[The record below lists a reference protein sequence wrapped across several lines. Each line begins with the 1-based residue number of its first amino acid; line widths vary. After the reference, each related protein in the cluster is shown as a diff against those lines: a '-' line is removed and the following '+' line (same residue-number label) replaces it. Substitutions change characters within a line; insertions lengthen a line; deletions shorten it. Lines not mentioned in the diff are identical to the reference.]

1 MTIEY
6 WAGQRRSIVKI
17 VGNIIDHLDIIP
29 GRFYFDLV
37 EHRGVWS
44 VYHWL
49 DGSYGQKNFG
59 TNQIQAEQHLDSQK
73 MCSENY
79 KQLIG
84 KRDKLIS
91 RIAPISNKLDFI
103 HRQINAGILR

>member
-1 MTIEY
+1 
-6 WAGQRRSIVKI
+6 VKI
-17 VGNIIDHLDIIP
+17 EGNILQHLDIVP

-37 EHRGVWS
+37 EENGIFS

-59 TNQIQAEQHLDSQK
+59 VQKLRAEQHLDSQQ
-73 MCSENY
+73 MCAGYY

-91 RIAPISNKLDFI
+91 RIAPISNKLDLVS
-103 HRQINAGILR
+103 RQIEAGILR

>member
-1 MTIEY
+1 MDI
-6 WAGQRRSIVKI
+6 K
-17 VGNIIDHLDIIP
+17 GNIIDHLDIIP

-37 EHRGVWS
+37 ENNGVFS

-49 DGSYGQKNFG
+49 DGSYGQRNFG
-59 TNQIQAEQHLDSQK
+59 ANQGRAEQHLDSQR

-91 RIAPISNKLDFI
+91 RIAPISNKLDLVQ
-103 HRQINAGILR
+103 RQINAGILR